1 VSRYSKP
8 GTERVWQI
16 PRLRDDDPGKHHTV
30 GWVELFFD
38 LVFVVVI
45 AVLAGN
51 LVAHENLLEFALQF
65 TAIFWVWNGFTYYNE
80 RFESHGLDNRLFTF
94 IAILAVA
101 GLAIWGRNGL
111 GRNYAPFAAS
121 YLLAR
126 LLTIAL
132 WLRAGY
138 HVRRVRRPALGFAG
152 AFVVSVG
159 LITVSALASTTWR
172 LVLFAAAIL
181 IEIVTPVIT
190 GQFQAGLP
198 PLTRDKYPE
207 RFGLFTLIVI
217 GQTVTEV
224 ILSVAATN
232 SVSRISVPA
241 IVLAGLGLL
250 VGFGLWWVYFDF
262 IARRPTSQVIRVVL
276 AWIYL
281 HLLML
286 IGIVVIGVGLSDAL
300 AASTVAVL
308 PVGAR
313 DFLLFGTAEVLAAV
327 ACIELTLERE
337 PDEPTSRVL
346 SPAMKLVTAVAVA
359 GIALSPLQID
369 AFATLG
375 ILIAALGAQAAYAAR
390 VYYRKQ
396 QP

>member
-1 VSRYSKP
+1 VPRYSKP
-8 GTERVWQI
+8 GTERAWQT
-16 PRLRDDDPGKHHTV
+16 PKLRDDDPGRHHPV
-30 GWVELFFD
+30 GWAELFFD

-51 LVAHENLLEFALQF
+51 LAAHENLLKFALQF

-111 GRNYAPFAAS
+111 GRNYVPFAGS

-126 LLTIAL
+126 LQTIAL

-138 HVRRVRRPALGFAG
+138 HVRRVQRPALSFAG
-152 AFVVSVG
+152 AFTVSTALISVSV
-159 LITVSALASTTWR
+159 LAPTAWR

-207 RFGLFTLIVI
+207 RFGLFTQIVM

-224 ILSVAATN
+224 ILSVAAAN

-262 IARRPTSQVIRVVL
+262 VARRPTSQVIRVVL

-300 AASTVAVL
+300 AVSAEAVL
-308 PVGAR
+308 PAGAR
-313 DFLLFGTAEVLAAV
+313 DFLLFGTAGVLTAV
-327 ACIELTLERE
+327 ACIELTLDRE
-337 PDEPTSRVL
+337 PDEPTSPVL

-359 GIALSPLQID
+359 GIALSPLQMD

-390 VYYRKQ
+390 VYYRKHQ
-396 QP
+396 R